1 MDRFCLYHIR
11 LTNEEWKRLAHD
23 VFHILAMHAGLV
35 YDITDTDCWAQ
46 NGSTHAHVL
55 VTFKLQ
61 FVRNGMRHWVQKM
74 VSIFYFL
81 AIDLGFVLSCLCYC
95 LCFSLSLFLFC
106 VPASTFT
113 KKWCLS
119 FIPFPL
125 KGQLMHLWFFQIS
138 VFKKQNERLSAKNG
152 VYLLFPSHWKGHWCF
167 CGSFKLC
174 FLRNRTIHWVQK
186 MILFYSLPIDGAIDA
201 SVVRLPDNS
210 WKLGTISEH
219 HQEAGQQPR
228 QPGGRRRQQRF
239 QQSTTTGVRWRQL
252 ADMITLC
259 GRHLVPGSLKRRLS
273 LSQEEE
279 EESWRQPRC
288 WRLCSLPRFRFQSGL
303 VLAGAGASLVCCK
316 RCPLHLGLNVI
327 RSCVTL
333 PGMIFWGGGCVC
345 VCEYEA

>member
-1 MDRFCLYHIR
+1 
-11 LTNEEWKRLAHD
+11 
-23 VFHILAMHAGLV
+23 MHTGLV

-46 NGSTHAHVL
+46 NGSTHTHVL

-61 FVRNGMRHWVQKM
+61 FVRNGTRHWVQKM
-74 VSIFYFL
+74 VSSFYFL
-81 AIDLGFVLSCLCYC
+81 AFDLGFVLSCLCYC
-95 LCFSLSLFLFC
+95 LFFSLSFFFVCLQ
-106 VPASTFT
+106 ASSRVYVLLSA

-119 FIPFPL
+119 SIPFPSI
-125 KGQLMHLWFFQIS
+125 GQLMLLWFFQIS
-138 VFKKQNERLSAKNG
+138 VFKKQNETLSAKNG
-152 VYLLFPSHWKGHWCF
+152 VYFLFPSHWKGHWCF
-167 CGSFKLC
+167 RGSFKLR

-186 MILFYSLPIDGAIDA
+186 MILFYSLPVNGAIDA

-210 WKLGTISEH
+210 WKLGTVSEH

-252 ADMITLC
+252 TDMIAQR
-259 GRHLVPGSLKRRLS
+259 GKHLVPGSLKRRLS

-303 VLAGAGASLVCCK
+303 VLAGSGASLVCCK

-333 PGMIFWGGGCVC
+333 PGMIFWGGGSVCVC
-345 VCEYEA
+345 VWAYEA